1 MTILYICD
9 MKTITLETSNELADR
24 FSKLS
29 DKEKKDLT
37 EMINVLIED
46 KRTLREVMD
55 DMSAYAQKQGLTPA
69 LLEKLLK
76 DE

>member
-1 MTILYICD
+1 
-9 MKTITLETSNELADR
+9 MKTITLETSDELADR

-37 EMINVLIED
+37 EMIAVLIED

-55 DMSAYAQKQGLTPA
+55 DMSMYAQKQGLTSE
-69 LLEKLLK
+69 LLDKLLK
-76 DE
+76 EE

>member
-1 MTILYICD
+1 
-9 MKTITLETSNELADR
+9 MKTITLETSDELADR

-37 EMINVLIED
+37 EMISVLIED

-55 DMSAYAQKQGLTPA
+55 DMSMYAQKQGLTSE
-69 LLEKLLK
+69 LLDKLLK
-76 DE
+76 EE